1 MPQDFSPIPEAEE
14 NASVEFR
21 PGRRSEQCAD
31 LFAAI
36 AKAQGEIEGAKKD
49 STNPHFKINYADLA
63 SVRDV
68 TREPLAKNGLAIL
81 QWPRTTEG
89 GVEIETVLTH
99 ASGQYMSGVL
109 WLPCGKFDAQGI
121 GSAITYGRRYA
132 LMSVAGVAPVD
143 DDGNAAVESGGG
155 KRPPPPPPPPGPRQ
169 SSENGRR
176 MAADDPH
183 LIDQNRPK
191 GTMAAGNGDA
201 LRLAPHQTAGKKL
214 TAAEQ
219 RAKDWTDQ
227 AVQTLNLSEQG
238 KDSLATFWRENK
250 KKIGWMETNATA
262 EYERLLNVYN
272 QAMERAS
279 ARAA

>member
-1 MPQDFSPIPEAEE
+1 MPQDFANIPEVDTGNESPA
-14 NASVEFR
+14 FR
-21 PGRRSEQCAD
+21 PGPRSPLCNE

-36 AKAQGEIEGAKKD
+36 SKAQGEIEGAKKD
-49 STNPHFKINYADLA
+49 STNPHFKSSYADLA

-89 GVEIETVLTH
+89 GVEIETILTH
-99 ASGQYMSGVL
+99 QSGQYMSGVL

-132 LMSVAGVAPVD
+132 LMAVTGVAPVD

-155 KRPPPPPPPPGPRQ
+155 KRPPSPPLQPRQ

-183 LIDQNRPK
+183 LIDQSRPK
-191 GTMAAGNGDA
+191 GVMANGNGDA
-201 LRLAPHQTAGKKL
+201 LRLEPHEQPRKRL
-214 TAAEQ
+214 SAAEQ
-219 RAKDWTDQ
+219 KAKDWTDQ
-227 AVQTLNLSEQG
+227 AVGTLNLSEQS
-238 KDSLATFWRENK
+238 KDSLATFWRDNK
-250 KKIGWMETNATA
+250 EKIGWMEANAAT
-262 EYERLLNVYN
+262 EYERLLNAYD
-272 QAMERAS
+272 QAVERAA

>member
-1 MPQDFSPIPEAEE
+1 MPQDFSPISEAEA
-14 NASVEFR
+14 NASIEFR

-36 AKAQGEIEGAKKD
+36 AAAQGEIEGAKKD
-49 STNPHFKINYADLA
+49 STNPHFKSSYADLA

-132 LMSVAGVAPVD
+132 LMAVTGVAPVD

-155 KRPPPPPPPPGPRQ
+155 KRPPPPPPGPRQ

-183 LIDQNRPK
+183 LVDQNRTK

-201 LRLAPHQTAGKKL
+201 LRLEPHERKKL

-219 RAKDWTDQ
+219 KAKDWTDQ
-227 AVQTLNLSEQG
+227 AAGTLNLSDQS
-238 KDSLATFWRENK
+238 KDSLAAFWKDNK
-250 KKIGWMETNATA
+250 AKIDWLESNAA
-262 EYERLLNVYN
+262 SEYERLLSVYD

>member
-1 MPQDFSPIPEAEE
+1 MPQDFANIPEVDTGNESPA
-14 NASVEFR
+14 FR
-21 PGRRSEQCAD
+21 PGPRSPLCNE

-36 AKAQGEIEGAKKD
+36 SKAQGEIEGAKKD
-49 STNPHFKINYADLA
+49 STNPHFKSSYADLA

-89 GVEIETVLTH
+89 GVEIETILTH
-99 ASGQYMSGVL
+99 QSGQYMSGVL

-132 LMSVAGVAPVD
+132 LMAVTGVAPVD

-155 KRPPPPPPPPGPRQ
+155 KRPPSPPLQPRQ

-183 LIDQNRPK
+183 LIDQSRPK
-191 GTMAAGNGDA
+191 GVMANGNGDA
-201 LRLAPHQTAGKKL
+201 LRLEPHEAPRKRL
-214 TAAEQ
+214 SAAEQ
-219 RAKDWTDQ
+219 KVKDWNDQ
-227 AVQTLNLSEQG
+227 AIGTLNLSEQS
-238 KDSLATFWRENK
+238 KDSLGKFWKDNGE
-250 KKIGWMETNATA
+250 KIGWMETNMPA
-262 EYERLLNVYN
+262 EYERLLSVFD